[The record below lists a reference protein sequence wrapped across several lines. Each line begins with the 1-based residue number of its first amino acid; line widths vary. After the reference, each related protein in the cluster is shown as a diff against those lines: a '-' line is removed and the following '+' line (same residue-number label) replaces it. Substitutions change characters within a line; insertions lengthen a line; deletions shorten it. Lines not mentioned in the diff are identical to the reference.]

1 MPLYLGF
8 RMPLYLGC
16 PAWGVKGWIGG
27 FLPAK
32 TRQADLLAAYS
43 RRLNTVEGNTTFY
56 ALPSP
61 EQTER
66 WRAATPQGFRFCLKF
81 PQIISH
87 RKRLADCEA
96 ETAMFVDRLRILGD
110 RCGPAFLQLPPTFTR
125 THLPALRGYLDRL
138 PSDLLFV
145 VEPRHADFF
154 DQAEGERALD
164 DLLRQRGI
172 ARGVF
177 DTTALFAIADGV
189 TADVRE
195 AQQRKPRFAS
205 RATRTA
211 GHAYALPAMPLYV
224 SWVNPESPITCPGWK
239 PGRNGSVHG
248 WPPATTC
255 TSSHTFRTTPT
266 RPIWR
271 ACLARLVHARVSE
284 RFTLPSFGGV
294 EPPPPTQPTL
304 L

>member
-1 MPLYLGF
+1 
-8 RMPLYLGC
+8 MPLYLGC

-32 TRQADLLAAYS
+32 TRQADLAAAYS

-87 RKRLADCEA
+87 RKRLVDCEA
-96 ETAMFVDRLRILGD
+96 ETAMFVDRMRLLGD

-164 DLLRQRGI
+164 DLLLQRGI

-195 AQQRKPRFAS
+195 AQQRKPRFAA

-211 GHAYALPAMPLYV
+211 GHAFVRFVGQPRVADNLP
-224 SWVNPESPITCPGWK
+224 WVEAWAERVGAWLAAGDDVYFFTHLPDDTDAPD
-239 PGRNGSVHG
+239 
-248 WPPATTC
+248 
-255 TSSHTFRTTPT
+255 
-266 RPIWR
+266 
-271 ACLARLVHARVSE
+271 LARLVHARVSE
-284 RFTLPSFGGV
+284 RFRLPSFGGA